1 MMIVIVM
8 RSLCLPAQVQ
18 FYQQVCVQLPTS
30 ADNATLLVFAAE
42 RRTCSSRSIS
52 PGSRAHSVEAAAATC
67 GSQMM
72 GRKNGRTGR
81 RFHRPCSAYYVSSAN
96 KSLTVTVSYLGPNAR
111 HRQGGISDTAIRPSV
126 RVSVPGRNGPRRA
139 AALGYSHR
147 RPPEMC
153 GLRTRPRKDV
163 DPPRVDPASAGGMS
177 SRRPRGDTA
186 FSFPFIVFGDR
197 KAGINSVSTDRRP

>member
-1 MMIVIVM
+1 M

-42 RRTCSSRSIS
+42 RRSCSSRSIS

-81 RFHRPCSAYYVSSAN
+81 QFHRSCSAYYVSSAN
-96 KSLTVTVSYLGPNAR
+96 KSLTVTVSYLMP
-111 HRQGGISDTAIRPSV
+111 AIGRGALAIPRSVRPSV
-126 RVSVPGRNGPRRA
+126 CLSQGA
-139 AALGYSHR
+139 TALGAQLPLAIATAGR
-147 RPPEMC
+147 RRCADC
-153 GLRTRPRKDV
+153 GPVRGRT
-163 DPPRVDPASAGGMS
+163 
-177 SRRPRGDTA
+177 
-186 FSFPFIVFGDR
+186 
-197 KAGINSVSTDRRP
+197 